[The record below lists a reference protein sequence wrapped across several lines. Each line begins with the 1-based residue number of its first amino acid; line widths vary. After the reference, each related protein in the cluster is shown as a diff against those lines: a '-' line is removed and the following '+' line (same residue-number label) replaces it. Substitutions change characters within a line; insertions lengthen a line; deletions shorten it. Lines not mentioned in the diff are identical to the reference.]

1 MLNSNFLGKYSQC
14 TNYHLKDE
22 TSNLKSFANRPIME
36 KISIE
41 RVIWPMKNEGKSIY
55 RDYGYY

>member
-1 MLNSNFLGKYSQC
+1 MLNRNFLGKYPQC

-22 TSNLKSFANRPIME
+22 TSNLKSFANSPIFE

-41 RVIWPMKNEGKSIY
+41 RVI
-55 RDYGYY
+55 